1 MIKIIKQEL
10 IDMSTSQLIDQLE
23 ARKLDFVIDST
34 LIHSDIINNRWKRY
48 SLEREVIYEI

>member
-23 ARKLDFVIDST
+23 ARKLDFIIDST
-34 LIHSDIINNRWKRY
+34 LINSDIINNRWKRY
-48 SLEREVIYEI
+48 FLEREVIYEI

>member
-23 ARKLDFVIDST
+23 ERKLYFIIDST
-34 LIHSDIINNRWKRY
+34 LINSDIINNR
-48 SLEREVIYEI
+48 

>member
-23 ARKLDFVIDST
+23 ARKLDFIIDST
-34 LIHSDIINNRWKRY
+34 LINSDIINNR
-48 SLEREVIYEI
+48 

>member
-23 ARKLDFVIDST
+23 ARKLDCVIDS
-34 LIHSDIINNRWKRY
+34 IPINSDIINN
-48 SLEREVIYEI
+48 

>member
-1 MIKIIKQEL
+1 MNKIDHFKHNHPKIKIEL

-34 LIHSDIINNRWKRY
+34 PINSDIINNQ
-48 SLEREVIYEI
+48 

>member
-23 ARKLDFVIDST
+23 ARKLDFIIDST
-34 LIHSDIINNRWKRY
+34 LINSDIINNK
-48 SLEREVIYEI
+48 

>member
-23 ARKLDFVIDST
+23 ARKLDFIIEST
-34 LIHSDIINNRWKRY
+34 LINSDIINNRWKRY

>member
-23 ARKLDFVIDST
+23 ARKLDFVIDS
-34 LIHSDIINNRWKRY
+34 IPINSDIINNQ
-48 SLEREVIYEI
+48 

>member
-23 ARKLDFVIDST
+23 ARKLDFIIDAT
-34 LIHSDIINNRWKRY
+34 LINSDIINNRWKRY

>member
-34 LIHSDIINNRWKRY
+34 LINSDIINNRWKRY

>member
-23 ARKLDFVIDST
+23 ARKLDFIIDST
-34 LIHSDIINNRWKRY
+34 LINSDIINNRWKRY